1 MQSKFWVFYC
11 CSVPRKQRRT
21 EGNETAVALT
31 VLLSRGWRVQEYGW
45 KQRTPSLTS
54 SMLWETERNR
64 LIQGFTWGL
73 MAVLFSSLRP
83 S

>member
-1 MQSKFWVFYC
+1 MSTAALWLEAAMQ
-11 CSVPRKQRRT
+11 T
-21 EGNETAVALT
+21 
-31 VLLSRGWRVQEYGW
+31 
-45 KQRTPSLTS
+45 LTS
-54 SMLWETERNR
+54 SMLWEMERNR

>member
-1 MQSKFWVFYC
+1 MRQC
-11 CSVPRKQRRT
+11 L
-21 EGNETAVALT
+21 LT
-31 VLLSRGWRVQEYGW
+31 VLLSGAWRVQKYGW
-45 KQRTPSLTS
+45 KQRMLSLTS

-73 MAVLFSSLRP
+73 IAVLFSSLRP